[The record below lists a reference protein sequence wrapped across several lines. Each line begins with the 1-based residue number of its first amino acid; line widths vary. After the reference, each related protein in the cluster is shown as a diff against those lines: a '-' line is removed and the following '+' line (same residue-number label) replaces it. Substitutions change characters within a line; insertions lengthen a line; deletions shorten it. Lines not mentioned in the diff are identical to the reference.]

1 MGFTLDSRTK
11 NFIREVNNLVEKG
24 VVKNYAEVI
33 KEIGYNKTAM
43 SSVMNGKLNIPT
55 HIYAKFKD
63 VYKESFP
70 GDYRDEHIALL
81 KDQNQFLK
89 ERINE
94 LQRKLDELT
103 AIEKTLNEVRN
114 DMGVMAALQKGY
126 QEYWAEHYP
135 PKNVKPENVIK
146 EIHNRA
152 FSSLEK
158 IQKEGIQL

>member
-1 MGFTLDSRTK
+1 MSKAVNINTLLD
-11 NFIREVNNLVEKG
+11 
-24 VVKNYAEVI
+24 EVI
-33 KEIGYNKTAM
+33 TESGLTQEEIAE
-43 SSVMNGKLNIPT
+43 KLNYDKSYLSQARKAGTEKLYHKLLTFRNELRKSKKSINT
-55 HIYAKFKD
+55 EAD
-63 VYKESFP
+63 W
-70 GDYRDEHIALL
+70 RDEHIALL
-81 KDQNQFLK
+81 KDQNQFLR